1 MAIIN
6 EFKSVLSVKTSTA
19 KQSNSTLSLTPE
31 VENVPSSG
39 DVIITLYQNSAE
51 PNRLDKTKYL
61 KDIGKIFGTFRE
73 PTSLTN
79 PTITIQ
85 QDGVPTFNY
94 IYIPTFNRYYY
105 VTEITSLRKG
115 LWQIDCTVDVLM
127 SYKDAIRECP
137 ARVERN
143 QYIFNDLIP
152 DNRRIVECGSN
163 IIDTQIS
170 NTVFNQSG
178 NYQFV
183 MNGYK
188 INAVIG

>member
-1 MAIIN
+1 MLSIN
-6 EFKSVLSVKTSTA
+6 
-19 KQSNSTLSLTPE
+19 
-31 VENVPSSG
+31 
-39 DVIITLYQNSAE
+39 IYQNSSE
-51 PNRLDKTKYL
+51 PNRLDKTSYL
-61 KDIGKIFGTFRE
+61 KSVGTLNGTFRE

-152 DNRRIVECGSN
+152 DNRRIVECGSS